1 MPESDNPLDNSAV
14 HPERYD
20 LVQQMAADC
29 HCTVAELIKSEEKRQ
44 EIDIKKYVSQ
54 EVGMPTLLDIMN
66 ELEKPGR
73 DPRSTAQVI
82 EFDDNVN
89 DIKDLRPGMELNG
102 IVSNVTKFGA
112 FVNIGIH
119 ENGLVHI
126 SQLADRRISDPS
138 QVVKVNQHVRVRVI
152 EIDLDR
158 KRISLSMK
166 GVQQ

>member
-1 MPESDNPLDNSAV
+1 M
-14 HPERYD
+14 
-20 LVQQMAADC
+20 
-29 HCTVAELIKSEEKRQ
+29 
-44 EIDIKKYVSQ
+44 
-54 EVGMPTLLDIMN
+54 
-66 ELEKPGR
+66 
-73 DPRSTAQVI
+73 
-82 EFDDNVN
+82 
-89 DIKDLRPGMELNG
+89 
-102 IVSNVTKFGA
+102 SNVTKFGA